1 MNSINY
7 DTELNIY
14 VQIDAV
20 KSVSEYDKN
29 HWVFEGIASTQDI
42 DLYDEVVYPESFLNS
57 IEFFKSNGKI
67 FFDHDYAKA
76 NADWLK
82 DHGFSKEEIIAL
94 RTPIGKPLDAKVTAD
109 GLYIKAVLNKEHP
122 MAKLMWNQY
131 LNNSDDSFRDQ
142 IGLSIGAKYL
152 GQPRKEFDVTKG
164 KYVTYLPDLLL
175 YEVSMTPEPVNP
187 KTWASVMKSMMK
199 DASTSKVLDNRI
211 ETHIVPS
218 NSVKIESFDDS
229 GNLTIKSLVEGE
241 DGTVYELI
249 STINLKEDVLK
260 AMDEKEKEILENVVE
275 GIEASSSQ
283 VSQKAVGED
292 EEEGQEQPQDQQA
305 QEASPEEEEEGEGQA
320 QPEPTPDMPAEEA
333 PGEQEEEPAEEGEP
347 EESPE
352 EEGEESEGEGD
363 VSSLMD
369 ALADQ
374 SEEQSDEE
382 SEDGS
387 DDAQEM
393 MLDKLDAVLDS
404 LSSLSEMLQS
414 MSPEAPA
421 EEQVTEEA
429 PAMKSIIKEAVE
441 EVLKAMNSSDD
452 EDDED
457 EEEEDDDEG
466 TTQKSFVDISDE
478 SAQKLAE
485 TIKSVFSEL
494 EESIVE
500 KTTERVL
507 NESTFSVKSVES
519 RENSPVV
526 HPGTRT
532 EGSVQENIENQ
543 VLKSVAHNGD
553 NKDFNE
559 EQVTVLKS
567 LVSDYIGIR
576 GHTADKSQ
584 QRARVIERAE
594 KELGI
599 NSYTFNSYVR
609 KAEKG
614 SF

>member
-1 MNSINY
+1 MNHIQYNT
-7 DTELNIY
+7 DLNIY
-14 VQIDAV
+14 VHIDSV
-20 KSVSEYDKN
+20 KSVSEYDKD
-29 HWVFEGIASTQDI
+29 HWVFEGIASTEDL

-76 NADWLK
+76 NADWLQN
-82 DHGFSKEEIIAL
+82 HGFSKEEILAL
-94 RTPIGKPLDAKVTAD
+94 RTPIGKPLDAKITD
-109 GLYIKAVLNKEHP
+109 KGLYIKAVLNKEHP
-122 MAKLMWNQY
+122 MARLMWSQY
-131 LNNSDDSFRDQ
+131 LNNSDDSFKDQ

-187 KTWASVMKSMMK
+187 HTRTWASVMKSMMSQAEDVDITK
-199 DASTSKVLDNRI
+199 TSV
-211 ETHIVPS
+211 EHESYVVPS
-218 NSVKIESFDDS
+218 SSVKIESFDDS
-229 GNLTIKSLVEGE
+229 GNLTIKSFVEGE
-241 DGTVYELI
+241 DGLVYELL
-249 STINLKEDVLK
+249 STVNLKEDVLK
-260 AMDEKEKEILENVVE
+260 AMEDKEKETLQNVVE
-275 GIEASSSQ
+275 GIESAEEELA
-283 VSQKAVGED
+283 QKAVGD
-292 EEEGQEQPQDQQA
+292 EEEEQEQEEAPQEETPEMPMSE
-305 QEASPEEEEEGEGQA
+305 EAEGEAEMEEGEADVAEGETEMA
-320 QPEPTPDMPAEEA
+320 EGEDEVAEGEAEEA
-333 PGEQEEEPAEEGEP
+333 EEAEGEASEDASSIMDALVDQSEAAEGEGEAEEG
-347 EESPE
+347 
-352 EEGEESEGEGD
+352 G
-363 VSSLMD
+363 
-369 ALADQ
+369 
-374 SEEQSDEE
+374 
-382 SEDGS
+382 

-393 MLDKLDAVLDS
+393 VLDKLDAVLDA
-404 LSSLSEMLQS
+404 LSSLSEMLQG

-429 PAMKSIIKEAVE
+429 PAMKSLIKETVQ
-441 EVLKAMNSSDD
+441 EVLKSLSNSTTETT
-452 EDDED
+452 EDDAR
-457 EEEEDDDEG
+457 
-466 TTQKSFVDISDE
+466 KSFVDISDE
-478 SAQKLAE
+478 SATKLAE

-507 NESTFSVKSVES
+507 EESTITTKSVES

-532 EGSVQENIENQ
+532 EGSVQEVVENQ

-553 NKDFNE
+553 SKELTE

-584 QRARVIERAE
+584 QRARVIERAQ
-594 KELGI
+594 KELNI
-599 NSYTFNSYVR
+599 SSYIFNSYVR

-614 SF
+614 SL